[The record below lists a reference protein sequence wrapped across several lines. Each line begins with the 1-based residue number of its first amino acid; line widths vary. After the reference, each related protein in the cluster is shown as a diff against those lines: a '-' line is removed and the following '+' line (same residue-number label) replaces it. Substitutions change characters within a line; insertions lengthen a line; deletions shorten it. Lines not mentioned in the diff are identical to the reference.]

1 LFHDYDRA
9 WRICADLTYS
19 STGSHD
25 QGGGIGGIAGGV
37 PCHRHHGKIGQ
48 VADRSIE
55 DAADFC
61 PGAPAA
67 HCDASRRGQEA
78 MARAPAGAGLA
89 IAGDYHCDPLVVARV
104 DRDAGDVALDLD
116 PTGFG
121 FRLNYALALC
131 RLNRWQDGVVELREV
146 FATRPLD
153 PDNGDAAKA
162 LYIAREQAKT
172 RPGDVRKHP

>member
-1 LFHDYDRA
+1 MLALRQTGQLEQAKPIEARLIERQNRNAWASEVGLVAPGLNNEGIELEKSRDIRGALAKYRA
-9 WRICADLTYS
+9 
-19 STGSHD
+19 
-25 QGGGIGGIAGGV
+25 
-37 PCHRHHGKIGQ
+37 
-48 VADRSIE
+48 
-55 DAADFC
+55 
-61 PGAPAA
+61 
-67 HCDASRRGQEA
+67 
-78 MARAPAGAGLA
+78 
-89 IAGDYHCDPLVVARV
+89 
-104 DRDAGDVALDLD
+104 ALDLA